1 MGEGKDGLA
10 EILHA
15 CGSSMPIPP
24 IPPIPPILWPP
35 LAEEVMAA
43 MAADV
48 EVGMAMS
55 IDMEVAMAEEAVDM
69 SIYFAFCNNEC
80 LREVKGRRSTMKA
93 TTTATRGRYEYLT
106 HGKTAQDLEHSS

>member
-1 MGEGKDGLA
+1 MGRLA

-24 IPPIPPILWPP
+24 IPPMPPILWPP
-35 LAEEVMAA
+35 PAEDVMAA

-55 IDMEVAMAEEAVDM
+55 IDMEVVMAEEAVDM
-69 SIYFAFCNNEC
+69 SI
-80 LREVKGRRSTMKA
+80 L
-93 TTTATRGRYEYLT
+93 
-106 HGKTAQDLEHSS
+106 QP